1 MKISNEALQ
10 NVQVIRNETDLYF
23 RVIIYI
29 WDDELLFQISISHK
43 KTIRQEA
50 FFSFETFFGSYTISK
65 LDRTSNPNV
74 VENDGRMTYIDYVC
88 NSPFVVL

>member
-1 MKISNEALQ
+1 MKISNKALQ
-10 NVQVIRNETDLYF
+10 NVQMIRNETDLCF
-23 RVIIYI
+23 RVIIFI
-29 WDDELLFQISISHK
+29 WDDEHFLRFRFHK
-43 KTIRQEA
+43 KKLFDKRL
-50 FFSFETFFGSYTISK
+50 FSFETFFGSYTISK